1 MSGLELTNPKE
12 KAVVSV
18 KLGLDSCPR
27 QVSTSGSIY
36 FVLPICNC
44 DDACF
49 NPALTEVSRLG
60 LFSSSSLM
68 ILTMEKTCIYMFSEI
83 LIIIQAF
90 FLIMFE
96 EKLCRSLVL
105 PHEEAVNLR

>member
-18 KLGLDSCPR
+18 KWGLDSCPR

-49 NPALTEVSRLG
+49 FPALTEVLRLG
-60 LFSSSSLM
+60 LFSSS
-68 ILTMEKTCIYMFSEI
+68 
-83 LIIIQAF
+83 
-90 FLIMFE
+90 FLDDPHNGEDLYLYVF
-96 EKLCRSLVL
+96 RNFDHHTSFL
-105 PHEEAVNLR
+105 PHHV